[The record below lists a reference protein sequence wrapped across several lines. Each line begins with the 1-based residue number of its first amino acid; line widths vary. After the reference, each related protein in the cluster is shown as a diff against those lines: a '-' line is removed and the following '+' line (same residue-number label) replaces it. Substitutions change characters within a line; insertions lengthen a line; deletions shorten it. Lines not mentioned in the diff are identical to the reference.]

1 MVFLFWETPPI
12 LQLCTHSKNSNFCS
26 FKNLSQ
32 FQKSDIY
39 FWVNAYVVHTADMQ
53 ILLFE
58 EIHSVLNINQH
69 NRVALILHLR
79 PWPDHWPHPIINIY
93 ITYPKKVVWMLKA
106 WKTRKYTGLNHLL
119 SASAL
124 FLQVHPFRVKMIIKE
139 SPKKY
144 HLFWKNLHR
153 GTWLWRGYG
162 TVQLLRFRFCCSCK
176 YCRDIKRCGAS
187 WRKEL
192 LSEQILSW
200 YQALWCIVT

>member
-1 MVFLFWETPPI
+1 MLAFSLPDSGVRIYEINIAKGVKSWLSKLLYFMAFLPIGNILLFWEISPI

-69 NRVALILHLR
+69 NCVALILHL
-79 PWPDHWPHPIINIY
+79 WPMAMTTSHYQY
-93 ITYPKKVVWMLKA
+93 ITYPKKAVWMLKA
-106 WKTRKYTGLNHLL
+106 WKTRKYTGLNHLQ

-124 FLQVHPFRVKMIIKE
+124 FRQVHPFRVKMIIKE
-139 SPKKY
+139 SSKRYLTVTRLREGAAPKIP
-144 HLFWKNLHR
+144 
-153 GTWLWRGYG
+153 
-162 TVQLLRFRFCCSCK
+162 LL
-176 YCRDIKRCGAS
+176 
-187 WRKEL
+187 L
-192 LSEQILSW
+192 LLQM
-200 YQALWCIVT
+200 